1 MEFKQLQQKT
11 VAELK
16 KMLAEERAKLHGLRL
31 KLSVNQLSN
40 VREVR
45 AVRKNIAQIRTQITT
60 LEKSE
65 KVS

>member
-1 MEFKQLQQKT
+1 MEYKELTQKKES
-11 VAELK
+11 ELK

-31 KLSVNQLSN
+31 KLSVNQLKD

-45 AVRKNIAQIRTQITT
+45 TIRKNIAKILTQLSA
-60 LEKSE
+60 LEKDA